1 MSEEV
6 WKQYDNYV
14 EVSNTG
20 KVRSIS
26 TKYEYKPHDNGYG
39 YLSVNILYRKDGLIY
54 YKLRD
59 YIHRLVIKTFIGDI
73 PEGYEINHI
82 DFNKSNNTLNNL
94 EIVTRKQNIAHNVKY
109 GRVNT
114 LKANED
120 TRQPV
125 VVYDKLYKV
134 RYEFKDIKTASL
146 HFGYN
151 ENRFSH
157 ILNRHNGETTRF
169 KVSRLK
175 EKRVYE

>member
-6 WKQYDNYV
+6 WKQYDNYI

-26 TKYEYKPHDNGYG
+26 TKYEYTPQNNGHG
-39 YLSVNILYRKDGLIY
+39 YLTINVIYRKNGVIY

-73 PEGYEINHI
+73 PDGYEINHI
-82 DFNKSNNTLNNL
+82 DFNRSNNMLNNL
-94 EIVTRKQNIAHNVKY
+94 EIVTRKQNMAHNVKY
-109 GRVNT
+109 CRVNT
-114 LKANED
+114 FNANED

-125 VVYDKLYKV
+125 VVYDKIDKV

-151 ENRFSH
+151 KNRFSH

>member
-26 TKYEYKPHDNGYG
+26 TKYEYTPQNNGRG
-39 YLSVNILYRKDGLIY
+39 YLSINIIYRKNGVIY

-59 YIHRLVIKTFIGDI
+59 YIHRLVIKTFIEDI
-73 PEGYEINHI
+73 PDGYEINHI
-82 DFNKSNNTLNNL
+82 DFNRSNNMLNNL
-94 EIVTRKQNIAHNVKY
+94 EIVTRKQNMEHNVKY

-114 LKANED
+114 FNANED

-125 VVYDKLYKV
+125 IVYDKIDKA

-151 ENRFSH
+151 KNRFSH